1 MSSSRLRTFSS
12 PMPVGRLPLS
22 GLAAVDDGAR
32 HALGGAGNL
41 DVDERAAVV
50 AHSVLEGVLD
60 EDDEEQWRNR
70 DSVGQRAGVVEANLD
85 VVRIADAHQFDVVLE
100 ELDVAAE
107 RDDLASRVVEH
118 VAHHLRELDDGIL
131 GALGVDVNQR
141 VDVVE
146 RVHEEVRVNLVLEV
160 VHLGLHV
167 LALELLHLLLV
178 ANRLVHEL
186 DAPSWRRS

>member
-1 MSSSRLRTFSS
+1 MKSSGGIETPS
-12 PMPVGRLPLS
+12 GR
-22 GLAAVDDGAR
+22 GR
-32 HALGGAGNL
+32 
-41 DVDERAAVV
+41 
-50 AHSVLEGVLD
+50 
-60 EDDEEQWRNR
+60 
-70 DSVGQRAGVVEANLD
+70 GVVEANLD

-186 DAPSWRRS
+186 DARVGAGHEERQHDVPVELQVGERRLAVLVEGLLLGEEQRGGEVLVVEVHGPEDRDDEE